1 MNELVI
7 YPKKGKMILYGIG
20 CLIFVVL
27 GGILFWIGLSEGGS
41 DSLKFLLIGGIAFLF
56 FGLCMIYWVK
66 SMIKV
71 KPALIING
79 DGIIDQ
85 STYIAPGLIK
95 WEEIEDIDFV
105 QFGGQTYLGIF
116 TKDPDLII
124 NRTNSFKSMLNKM
137 NRGLL
142 PSQVNIPV
150 KILNC
155 SAEELV
161 EAVSKQWNKQESQ
174 NA

>member
-20 CLIFVVL
+20 SFLFVALGVLLI
-27 GGILFWIGLSEGGS
+27 GIGLSERGV
-41 DSLKFLLIGGIAFLF
+41 DSLKFLIIGGISTLF
-56 FGLCMIYWVK
+56 FGFCMIYWVK
-66 SMIKV
+66 SMINL
-71 KPALIING
+71 KPALIINSV
-79 DGIIDQ
+79 GITDQ
-85 STYIAPGLIK
+85 SSFISPGLVK

-105 QFGGQTYLGIF
+105 QFGGQTYLGLF
-116 TKDPDLII
+116 TKDPYLII
-124 NRTNSFKSMLNKM
+124 NRSSSLKRTLNKM
-137 NRGLL
+137 NKGLL

-155 SAEELV
+155 SVEELV
-161 EAVSKQWNKQESQ
+161 ESVSKQWEKQLNQ